1 MPKVLNTAEVEAYQ
15 TRGYHLPVDALS
27 DDEVA
32 ACRRQLEAYEVKTGG
47 PIQGEMRHKSHLVFP
62 WINDLMRHPRVLDA
76 VEDILGPN
84 LLVWST
90 SFFIKE
96 ARDPGFV
103 SWHQDATYWGL
114 SSPDVCTAWIALS
127 PANKISGCMK
137 FIPGTHKK
145 QVEHADT
152 FHEDNLLTRGQE
164 IAVEVDELKAVY
176 AELKP
181 GQASLHHVLLFHGS
195 APNQSDDRRIGLA
208 IRYVPTYV
216 RQAVGAK
223 DSATLV
229 RGIDEHKN
237 FASEPRPKVELDP
250 EGVAFHRA
258 ATAAQAAVLYR
269 GTDKTTFRP

>member
-1 MPKVLNTAEVEAYQ
+1 MPRVLTAAEVEAYNAK
-15 TRGYHLPVDALS
+15 GYHLPVDVLS
-27 DDEVA
+27 RDEVA
-32 ACRRQLEAYEVKTGG
+32 ACRGQLEAYEARSGG
-47 PIQGEMRHKSHLVFP
+47 PIKGEMRHKSHLLFP
-62 WINDLMRHPRVLDA
+62 WINELMRHPRVLDA

-127 PANKISGCMK
+127 PANKVSGCMK
-137 FIPGTHKK
+137 FIAGTHKA
-145 QVEHADT
+145 QVAHADT
-152 FHEDNLLTRGQE
+152 FHKDNLLTRGQE
-164 IAVEVDELKAVY
+164 IAVEVEEARAVY

-195 APNQSDDRRIGLA
+195 APNQSGDRRIGLA
-208 IRYVPTYV
+208 IRYVPTHV
-216 RQAVGAK
+216 RQAVGAA

-229 RGIDEHKN
+229 RGVDAHHN
-237 FASEPRPKVELDP
+237 FAAEPQPKVDLDP
-250 EGVAFHRA
+250 EGVAFHKA
-258 ATAAQAAVLYR
+258 ATEAQAKVLYR
-269 GTDKTTFRP
+269 GTGKSAF

>member
-1 MPKVLNTAEVEAYQ
+1 MPKVLTTAELEAYHR
-15 TRGYHLPVDALS
+15 RGYYLPVDALS

-152 FHEDNLLTRGQE
+152 FHADNLLTRGQE
-164 IAVEVDELKAVY
+164 VAVEVDESKAVY

-250 EGVAFHRA
+250 EGLAFHRA

-269 GTDKTTFRP
+269 GTDKTMFRP